1 MVLSV
6 ITTMNM
12 IDYKKLYLNFFGYG
26 EQSYI
31 PCEFCGNF
39 AVDVHHI
46 YPKGMGGSKTKDHI
60 ENLMGVCRYCHD
72 RAHAHQYTKGY
83 LTIVHLKFM
92 KEHIL

>member
-1 MVLSV
+1 MVKNTRLV
-6 ITTMNM
+6 RH
-12 IDYKKLYLNFFGYG
+12 KKIYLEYFGYG

-31 PCEFCGNF
+31 PCELCGNF

-72 RAHAHQYTKGY
+72 RAHDHQYTKEY
-83 LTIVHLKFM
+83 LTDIHLKFM
-92 KEHIL
+92 NI